1 MKLTIF
7 TASAMLYALTGFL
20 ISMMVGYHYRFA
32 EPFALSTCL
41 KYEQLFS
48 KHNFMM
54 RKKLRRTSSIRRSA
68 KKPCTRKLPT
78 APPY

>member
-1 MKLTIF
+1 
-7 TASAMLYALTGFL
+7 
-20 ISMMVGYHYRFA
+20 MMVGYNYRFA

-54 RKKLRRTSSIRRSA
+54 HKKYGALQA
-68 KKPCTRKLPT
+68 FAGGPEKPCPTKLPT
-78 APPY
+78 APPYQIILPSTLIGVK